1 MEESG
6 IELFPIGMQIAL
18 IQREISRT
26 EAVGEY
32 LSVHD
37 IKDLNCLKA
46 VLKTLEQ
53 VQAEKQLVN
62 HGENIQLREARC

>member
-1 MEESG
+1 MPENQ
-6 IELFPIGMQIAL
+6 IEFYPIEKQIAL
-18 IQREISRT
+18 IQREIRRT

-37 IKDLNCLKA
+37 INDLNCMRA

-53 VQAEKQLVN
+53 AKTEKTLVN
-62 HGENIQLREARC
+62 HGENIQMQEAQC